1 MLKDAVGTVIQ
12 ENDMVVHAGVASHGK
27 SASLTIATV
36 IGFTAKKVRL
46 SRGKLDYRGNL
57 ITYLR
62 DPRSVAVVAITDEVQ
77 L

>member
-1 MLKDAVGTVIQ
+1 VKDVAGT
-12 ENDMVVHAGVASHGK
+12 ELNLDDMAG
-27 SASLTIATV
+27 T
-36 IGFTAKKVRL
+36 